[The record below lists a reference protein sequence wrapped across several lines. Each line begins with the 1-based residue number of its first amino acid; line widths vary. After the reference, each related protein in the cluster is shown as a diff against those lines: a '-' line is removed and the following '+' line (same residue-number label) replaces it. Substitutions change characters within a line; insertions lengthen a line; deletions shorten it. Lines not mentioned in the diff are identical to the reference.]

1 MEKKEKEDNPAAKR
15 INRAKL
21 PTTGSQYLG
30 WNSKSFTPRLN
41 LEGDM
46 REEMVWTPSTHLTN

>member
-30 WNSKSFTPRLN
+30 
-41 LEGDM
+41 
-46 REEMVWTPSTHLTN
+46 